1 MIAAVVSL
9 NMRKLIVPLLFT
21 SLFLSSCWWI
31 NGRRPNEPYRK
42 VWGYKPVFSNDPE
55 LYKIKSEA
63 PRAMKVPG
71 KIYVR
76 GNLIFQADIGSG
88 IHVIDK
94 TDPAN
99 VKPVGFIKVIGNS
112 DMSITGNY
120 MYVNSITS
128 LVVVDISDWR
138 DVKEVK
144 RIPDAFIVG
153 AESNTFQPMIP
164 LPEKNVY
171 YECTSLYSPGQVQTG
186 WIRDSVYN
194 YCYYN

>member
-1 MIAAVVSL
+1 
-9 NMRKLIVPLLFT
+9 MRKLILLLLISSF
-21 SLFLSSCWWI
+21 FLSSCWWI
-31 NGRRPNEPYRK
+31 NGRRPGEPYHK

-55 LYKIKSEA
+55 LYKVKSQA
-63 PRAMKVPG
+63 PQPMKVPG

-76 GNLIFQADIGSG
+76 GHLIFQADIGSG
-88 IHVIDK
+88 IHVIDR

-99 VKPVGFIKVIGNS
+99 LKPVGFIKVIGNS

-128 LVVVDISDWR
+128 LVVVDISDWQ

-144 RIPDAFIVG
+144 RIPNAFVVG
-153 AESNTFQPMIP
+153 AEGNYYRPMVP

-171 YECTSLYSPGQVQTG
+171 YECTGLYAPGMVQTG
-186 WIRDSVYN
+186 WVRDSVYN